1 MSEYA
6 PFLSGLQG
14 LLSWEEAEGG
24 LANKLGKLDPNS
36 CSATDLSCDWGKSLI
51 CTLWLAQFS
60 HLQNEARGAV
70 DL

>member
-36 CSATDLSCDWGKSLI
+36 CSATDLSCD
-51 CTLWLAQFS
+51 
-60 HLQNEARGAV
+60 
-70 DL
+70 